1 MRKYDVAL
9 SEVESFYSIE
19 MAEGPSYVAFFEET
33 MRATPSYG
41 ERILTQLS
49 GSFSDLDFSWRDALW
64 NEDWHIKDFD
74 SKVAARDFVKADI
87 LSSVIRLLV
96 WGSGSGSSPL
106 VVRYL
111 IWSLILTPTGGRLS
125 RFYFAM
131 ERVSTSYISSE
142 LRRRDCRQFG
152 LSLMPPAA
160 GEPDG

>member
-19 MAEGPSYVAFFEET
+19 MAEGPSCVAFFEET

-49 GSFSDLDFSWRDALW
+49 ESFSDLDFSWRDALW

-87 LSSVIRLLV
+87 LSSVIRASQRV
-96 WGSGSGSSPL
+96 Y
-106 VVRYL
+106 VR
-111 IWSLILTPTGGRLS
+111 
-125 RFYFAM
+125 
-131 ERVSTSYISSE
+131 RV
-142 LRRRDCRQFG
+142 R
-152 LSLMPPAA
+152 
-160 GEPDG
+160 